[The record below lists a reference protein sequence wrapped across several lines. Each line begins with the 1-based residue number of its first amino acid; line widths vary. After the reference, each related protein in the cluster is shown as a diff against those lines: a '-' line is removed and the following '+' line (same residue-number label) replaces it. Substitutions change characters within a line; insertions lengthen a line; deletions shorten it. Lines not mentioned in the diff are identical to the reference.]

1 MEFLNSRQHTNLV
14 GTAQN
19 AESLHI
25 ANGGNV
31 MDEKDMH
38 EDKAS
43 SAAGDVES
51 TTRDDKHMEE
61 SKEFE
66 SMLPA

>member
-1 MEFLNSRQHTNLV
+1 
-14 GTAQN
+14 
-19 AESLHI
+19 
-25 ANGGNV
+25 

-66 SMLPA
+66 SMIPA